1 MKDHE
6 GHPLLRAEPHP
17 LRLGTS
23 EIHKACPA
31 ISTPHSTHDADE
43 FAFHTGRILKPGI
56 IPLAGLSLLSGGTG
70 QSSVTLY
77 GVIDTSVRFANHR
90 ATSSGPQTLIG
101 LQDGA
106 FNNARW
112 GLRGVEE
119 LGAGSKALFT
129 LESGFSPTTGRS
141 SQQGQLFGRRAWLG
155 LANDTWG
162 TIKLGRQMGAA
173 YLFVIGVDP
182 ISIGNYSELS
192 WQTSLTGLRYDNTV
206 DYSKQWAGL
215 GVEAQYAFGERA
227 GDMASGST
235 VQLALTYDTDS
246 LHSGAVA
253 QQSRM
258 RTATRCA
265 CGSPA
270 RATPSVPSRCTAT
283 TDAWRQAGFAIGAN
297 GSGTPLANTS
307 IGGNANTVL
316 GAGTQTAERRDQYA
330 AAGVTYRHAGAQAH
344 RRVYAGQRLGVRPG
358 VAGLVQTVYGV
369 AMYSLSKR
377 TEVYLEMDYS
387 RLSGGSITD
396 PNNPSGSFGGTRCR
410 TGRVGLRTRF

>member
-1 MKDHE
+1 M
-6 GHPLLRAEPHP
+6 
-17 LRLGTS
+17 
-23 EIHKACPA
+23 
-31 ISTPHSTHDADE
+31 
-43 FAFHTGRILKPGI
+43 KPGI
-56 IPLAGLSLLSGGTG
+56 IPLAGLSLLSGGVLA

-77 GVIDTSVRFANHR
+77 GVIDTSVRFANHQ

-141 SQQGQLFGRRAWLG
+141 SQQGQLFGRQAWLG

-253 QQSRM
+253 QQSKDANGHAM
-258 RTATRCA
+258 RLWVA
-265 CGSPA
+265 GA
-270 RATPSVPSRCTAT
+270 RYAIGPFTLHGYYL
-283 TDAWRQAGFAIGAN
+283 DAWRQAGFAIGAN

-330 AAGVTYRHAGAQAH
+330 AAGVTYQATRALKLTAGYM
-344 RRVYAGQRLGVRPG
+344 RDNVSGVRPG

-410 TGRVGLRTRF
+410 TGAGVGLRTRF